1 MLGAWFD
8 KHLRIIFLRL
18 LIHLQN
24 SQNFWA
30 AEISSYTVIPIFL
43 WSIPYSGLFSRRL
56 YFANN
61 QFNSCSRKVISRMET
76 LNHASSTLILSFK
89 IFIFEDWLCFRE
101 IREYKRLEK
110 IERRKIH
117 QPQLAYL
124 E

>member
-1 MLGAWFD
+1 
-8 KHLRIIFLRL
+8 
-18 LIHLQN
+18 
-24 SQNFWA
+24 
-30 AEISSYTVIPIFL
+30 
-43 WSIPYSGLFSRRL
+43 
-56 YFANN
+56 
-61 QFNSCSRKVISRMET
+61 MET